1 MTASPKTWA
10 RGAGLL
16 YCWVQRWRLYR
27 LNREEGL
34 TVRRRRCRKRATG
47 TRARSPSRRGPTSAG
62 RSTSSPTLCPGA
74 GGSGCSKLSLL
85 SAPERQL
92 IDQLSYNL
100 LFRWFT
106 GLAIDDPVWDVTVF
120 TKNRDRLLDGAIA
133 AKFFQA
139 VLSQPQ
145 VKALLSDEHF
155 TVDGTLIEAFASLK
169 SFNPKAD
176 PGAEPPAGGGRNAE
190 RDFHGERRSNGT
202 HGSTTYPEAR
212 LLHKGRGKEAKLCF
226 MGHLLMEN
234 RHGLIVN
241 IRRSIATTPTRL
253 AGR

>member
-1 MTASPKTWA
+1 
-10 RGAGLL
+10 
-16 YCWVQRWRLYR
+16 
-27 LNREEGL
+27 
-34 TVRRRRCRKRATG
+34 VR
-47 TRARSPSRRGPTSAG
+47 S
-62 RSTSSPTLCPGA
+62 
-74 GGSGCSKLSLL
+74 
-85 SAPERQL
+85 ERQL
-92 IDQLSYNL
+92 SEQLSYNL

-120 TKNRDRLLDGAIA
+120 TKDRDRLLDGAIA

-169 SFNPKAD
+169 SFKPKAD

-190 RDFHGERRSNGT
+190 RDFHGERRSNAT

-226 MGHLLMEN
+226 MGHLLMKN
-234 RHGLIVN
+234 RHGLIVD

-253 AGR
+253 GLLPQLSSLLSLDCGLEVELRIDLAAPEVATGSRPGSLAQHHKLSPVRDYRLTS